1 MNYRIL
7 IILFFLPFLF
17 SCDETQD
24 VFNDITDPG
33 SSRYVAVGDSLT
45 AGVQSDG
52 IEDDFQFNS
61 FPYLISLQLGIDDFE
76 QPTVGSPGIGF
87 EPGKTPLMFENGMIT
102 RDDLDLDPTILFDN
116 FFLDRPYDNLGI
128 PGAQIVD
135 VESTSE
141 LLFESILRGMGTQL
155 EQAISLDPEL
165 ITLWIGNNDVLG
177 AATNGGDINRITPV
191 DEFEN
196 DFGDILEQ
204 LTGMTD
210 ADIVAAN
217 IPNVTDIPFV
227 NFLDSTF
234 RTVPQLGINE
244 AVPVIF
250 DQNFEPVDF
259 GNSLYIPLITDETG
273 VENLLISILEDY
285 RDDGTGIPDQQ
296 ALVNMGFSMQ
306 ETMNIVSAIEMEG
319 LIASGTAIGG
329 EFTLNT
335 NERNTIQDAVNNFN
349 NSISSVASGFGVPV
363 VDINSTLNELN
374 NFGIDGFTG
383 NFVLEDPS
391 NTAFS
396 LDGVHANNA
405 GYAIIA
411 NRFIQ
416 KFNEEYGMNI
426 PLINTADFGG
436 QYVN

>member
-1 MNYRIL
+1 MNYKFL
-7 IILFFLPFLF
+7 LLLLFLPLAIA
-17 SCDETQD
+17 CDETQD
-24 VFNDITDPG
+24 IFNDISDPG
-33 SSRYVAVGDSLT
+33 TSRYVAVGDSLT

-76 QPTVGSPGIGF
+76 QPTVDSPGIGF
-87 EPGKTPLMFENGMIT
+87 EPGKTPLIFENGMIT
-102 RDDLDLDPTILFDN
+102 RNDLDLDPTILFDN

-196 DFGDILEQ
+196 DFEDILEE
-204 LTGMTD
+204 LTGQTE

-234 RTVPQLGINE
+234 RTVPQLGINDP
-244 AVPVIF
+244 VPVIF
-250 DQNFEPVDF
+250 DQNFEPVEF
-259 GNSLYIPLITDETG
+259 GEGLYIPLLTEEMNI
-273 VENLLISILEDY
+273 ENLLISVLENY

-296 ALVNMGFSMQ
+296 ALENMGFSMQ
-306 ETMNIVSAIEMEG
+306 EAMNIVTAIEAEG
-319 LIASGTAIGG
+319 FIASGTLIDG
-329 EFTLNT
+329 EFTLNI
-335 NERNTIQDAVNNFN
+335 NERNTIQDAVINFN
-349 NSISSVASGFGVPV
+349 NSISSVASGFDIPV

-374 NFGIDGFTG
+374 DSGIDGFTG
-383 NFVLEDPS
+383 NFVLGDPA

-396 LDGVHANNA
+396 LDGIHANNA

-416 KFNEEYGMNI
+416 KINEEFGMNI
-426 PLINTADFGG
+426 PLLNTADFGG